1 MSGSSSRTRA
11 GPVIESLQYVVTG
24 LSNGAVY
31 ALVGL
36 GIVLVYQV
44 TGIINF
50 AQGEFVMLGALGF
63 AILREMDVPLLLAAT
78 IAIGGTTVAGLAV
91 ERLAI
96 APARQ
101 ATHTRLIILTIGAS
115 ITIQGLA
122 LVLFGTDPHF
132 APNFSE
138 GGPIRV
144 GSVVILPQYLW
155 VVGTTAVVVVALW
168 WFLTR
173 TMTGRAMRAVAMNKD
188 AARSVGISPSR
199 MSMLAFMLAG
209 ALGAVGGVILAPLQ
223 APDAGIGV
231 ALGLKGFTAAVIG
244 GLHSPAGAVV
254 GGLSIG
260 VIESLASGWLPS
272 GYKDAVTFAILFL
285 VLLLR
290 PQGLLR
296 SVSEA
301 RV

>member
-1 MSGSSSRTRA
+1 M
-11 GPVIESLQYVVTG
+11 
-24 LSNGAVY
+24 
-31 ALVGL
+31 GL

-63 AILREMDVPLLLAAT
+63 AILRESGVPLLFAAVT
-78 IAIGGTTVAGLAV
+78 AVSATVVAGLVV

-101 ATHTRLIILTIGAS
+101 ATHIRLIILTIGAS

-122 LVLFGTDPHF
+122 LLFFGTDPHF
-132 APNFSE
+132 APNFSQAD
-138 GGPIRV
+138 PIRL
-144 GSVVILPQYLW
+144 GSVVVLPQYLW

-173 TMTGRAMRAVAMNKD
+173 TLTGRAMRAVAMNKD

-209 ALGAVGGVILAPLQ
+209 GLGAVGGVILAPLQ

-231 ALGLKGFTAAVIG
+231 FLGLKGFTAAVIG

-260 VIESLASGWLPS
+260 VVESLASGWLPS

-290 PQGLLR
+290 PHGLLR
-296 SVSEA
+296 SVQEA